1 MIPAG
6 VAGLARWMWRS
17 RSPAAF
23 VSRAVLLPVSGAW
36 WLASAARNRAY
47 DSGMLPS
54 TPLPVPSIGVGNL
67 TVGGTGKTPLAAW
80 IAGELE
86 RRGRRVGVVLRGYG
100 GDEVAEHR
108 AANPDAVVEA
118 GADRRAAAARAI
130 VRGAQALVF
139 DDCLQHRA
147 VATDVMLAL
156 VSADTWALPHWSL
169 PAGPW
174 REGLAALARADA
186 VVVTRKVASM
196 EAAAELAG
204 RLAPLTRGRSSIVVF
219 LAPGELRSAAAG
231 AKVEVGTLLG
241 RDVLVV
247 AGVGEPELVAAQVRS
262 LGAEVRLLDL
272 SDHHVYS
279 AAEAAG
285 IAASVPKGGVAVT
298 TAKDAVK
305 LGPLWP
311 AGEAELLIAGLRVQ
325 LESGT
330 EAMGGLLDRV
340 ATAARTNRTSGAA
353 ALLPERK
360 S

>member
-1 MIPAG
+1 MIPGG
-6 VAGLARWMWRS
+6 VLGLARWVWRS
-17 RSPAAF
+17 SSWVAAG
-23 VSRAVLLPVSGAW
+23 SRVVLLPAAGVW
-36 WLASAARNRAY
+36 RLVTAARNRAY
-47 DSGMLPS
+47 DSGFLPS
-54 TPLPVPSIGVGNL
+54 EPPPVPSIGVGNL
-67 TVGGTGKTPLAAW
+67 TVGGTGKTPVAAW
-80 IAGELE
+80 IAGELK
-86 RRGRRVGVVLRGYG
+86 RRGRRVGIVLRGYG

-108 AANPDAVVEA
+108 TANPDAVVEA

-147 VATDVMLAL
+147 LRTDVMLAL
-156 VSADTWALPHWSL
+156 VSADTWSAPRWPL

-174 REGLAALARADA
+174 REGLGALSRADA
-186 VVVTRKVASM
+186 VVVTRKVATHES
-196 EAAAELAG
+196 AADLAG
-204 RLAPLTRGRSSIVVF
+204 RLAPLTRGRSGVVVS
-219 LAPGELRSAAAG
+219 LVQGELRAAAAG
-231 AKVEVGTLLG
+231 ASVSPGTLSG

-247 AGVGEPELVAAQVRS
+247 AGVAEPELVAAQVKG

-272 SDHHVYS
+272 GDHHVYS

-325 LESGT
+325 V
-330 EAMGGLLDRV
+330 EAGAEVLDALLDRV

-353 ALLPERK
+353 AALPARK

>member
-1 MIPAG
+1 
-6 VAGLARWMWRS
+6 VWRS
-17 RSPAAF
+17 QSPAAF
-23 VSRAVLLPVSGAW
+23 ASRAVLLPAAGAW
-36 WLASAARNRAY
+36 RLVTAARNRAY
-47 DSGMLPS
+47 DSGLLPS
-54 TPLPVPSIGVGNL
+54 SAPPVPSIGVGNL

-118 GADRRAAAARAI
+118 GADRLAAAARAI
-130 VRGAQALVF
+130 VAGAEVLVF

-147 VATDVMLAL
+147 VTPNVMLAL
-156 VSADTWALPHWSL
+156 VSADTWGLERWPL

-174 REGLAALARADA
+174 REGLGALARADA
-186 VVVTRKVASM
+186 LVVTRKVASM
-196 EAAAELAG
+196 EAAAQLAG
-204 RLAPLTRGRSSIVVF
+204 RLAPLTRGRSAIVVF

-231 AKVEVGTLLG
+231 AKVEAGTLRG

-247 AGVGEPELVAAQVRS
+247 AGVGEPELVAAQVRGH
-262 LGAEVRLLDL
+262 GAEVRLLDL

-325 LESGT
+325 VESGT
-330 EAMGGLLDRV
+330 EVLDGLLDRV

-353 ALLPERK
+353 ALPARK